1 MSSKEEL
8 QAHDQN
14 SILKLV
20 TSFPSK
26 HKIAADG
33 ISPDGNTI
41 VTTGWDKTIRFFT
54 SKTGTSWTAQKAI
67 SAEHSFNKI
76 AFSPDSKFMLAGG
89 SQKLIK
95 YQPDKEG
102 VWSETEEVKGGRYDS
117 NIMYCLKYLPDQ
129 KGLCT
134 SGGSYI
140 NLFRVGN
147 DGSSFTLEEEI
158 LGDPDSQVTN
168 VEFSPEGHTMVMCG
182 YMLLK
187 VFKRSSSDGKWK
199 MVMKQDGHWD
209 YKAAYFSNQF
219 LLINCDREWQRI
231 YDVSE
236 KEKNTYSS
244 QDNAV
249 SLTEMLTIKDSNRAL
264 FVPGTD
270 LVLAACREDRKEK
283 GFIRGDLLLFGHSA
297 PKKWEKIQKLS
308 GQKGFIDGMDFITL
322 KGKSTAVVTV
332 TSTSMRI
339 WRFFPDDRIFECIM
353 ESCHENL
360 GGMNLA
366 RLPNRGLIGISV
378 SRRAQLIH
386 VFKDNTNLL
395 PKLGAILTKLR
406 LEEYLEVAEE
416 KEATTEKAM
425 DTLSLDDGSG
435 FKAWAVDIFKMKP
448 GHIARLKRA
457 LQQFFI

>member
-199 MVMKQDGHWD
+199 MLIV
-209 YKAAYFSNQF
+209 SSRF

-322 KGKSTAVVTV
+322 KGKSTA
-332 TSTSMRI
+332 
-339 WRFFPDDRIFECIM
+339 
-353 ESCHENL
+353 
-360 GGMNLA
+360 
-366 RLPNRGLIGISV
+366 
-378 SRRAQLIH
+378 
-386 VFKDNTNLL
+386 DNTNLL